1 MVDGITIEI
10 IGLGIGITGL
20 GIGITG
26 VIIAVYSVIKQR
38 RLETKF
44 KEKEK
49 LKELSKNIE
58 KKIIPRINSII
69 DEIRDPIKNEDTFSQ
84 LQMISQE
91 VVSKAFDKKIDTISL
106 TTEIRIDIE
115 EKETL
120 GKQKEKKKTQT
131 MNISTENKED
141 IIKSLEEGRI
151 DYIDISCTLGDEYSY
166 DVNTFLIH
174 IRYLF
179 LDLDNLEINFG
190 NLIDEF
196 RPNLI
201 KDLRDNLI
209 KVFSLVLDSA
219 IKSKEIEVH
228 TKSFEKT
235 NEIGLW
241 IYNSVNG
248 IDNLISHLDKLSE
261 YKIKF
266 DEFRETLI
274 MTSYTWFTYFNVSK

>member
-151 DYIDISCTLGDEYSY
+151 GYIDISCTLGDEYSY
-166 DVNTFLIH
+166 DVNTFLIY

>member
-274 MTSYTWFTYFNVSK
+274 MTSYT